1 MKFTYASFSAAA
13 MLMLHATSSMA
24 ATLPVSAKAVS
35 ARAVNDGS
43 VKLSARDG
51 PVKLSAR
58 DDYSMVCVMGGT
70 ACGGKSPALSALC
83 NLTGCKT
90 TGGDCTDDGTLEGG
104 ADVWCNQCHCEED

>member
-1 MKFTYASFSAAA
+1 
-13 MLMLHATSSMA
+13 MLHATSSMA
-24 ATLPVSAKAVS
+24 ATLPVSA
-35 ARAVNDGS
+35 RAVNDGS
-43 VKLSARDG
+43 VKLSARGG

-70 ACGGKSPALSALC
+70 ACGGKSPTLSALC